1 MITERET
8 GVEECV
14 AQAWAFLAQSD
25 AEFESGDTRQG
36 AEKLYGAATQ
46 VVIAAAKQRGWDH
59 RSHRANK
66 NTVIRLY
73 EEYGDTFI
81 PAGFTAAEKFHVH
94 FFHGNLEDYEID
106 ADRPIVHRYV
116 ERMADLIE
124 GYEVG
129 EPSA

>member
-25 AEFESGDTRQG
+25 AEFASGDTRLG

-46 VVIAAAKQRGWDH
+46 VVIAAAKQGGWEC

-66 NTVIRLY
+66 NSVTRLY
-73 EEYGDTFI
+73 EEYGDPLI
-81 PAGFTAAEKFHVH
+81 AAGFLAAEKFHVH

-106 ADRPIVHRYV
+106 ADRPIVHSYV

-124 GYEVG
+124 EYRAG
-129 EPSA
+129 E